1 MLLILVALLTG
12 FMLSVQ
18 NPLNVKLGR
27 NLASPVKA
35 SLVGYL
41 ISSITLLAIVFVT
54 GGGSAFSNIFN
65 TLTSSSNSVPWWAWI
80 GGLMGAFYI
89 TSIIILFPK
98 LGPIQA
104 VILPTLGQIVSGV
117 LIDSFGWFEMKKL
130 PFTFNKAIGLI
141 LFAIGIYIV
150 VVIGNKS
157 KEAKFDN
164 SISLKIWAVV
174 AGIASTL
181 QSTFNGDLGIYLNSS
196 TQATLVAFSL
206 GLVAMLIYVAF
217 TEKLSKNILT
227 TGVGTTLGW
236 VASLLGLFF
245 VLIIATLIPT
255 MGPGLA
261 LSTSLVGLMTGT
273 AIVQHFGL
281 FEAPKAKINL
291 AQIIGIIILIA
302 GIIAIKLFE

>member
-1 MLLILVALLTG
+1 MLLILIALFTG

-41 ISSITLLAIVFVT
+41 ISAYTLLVIALAT
-54 GGGSAFSNIFN
+54 SQGTALSNIFH
-65 TLTSSSNSVPWWAWI
+65 TLINGTAPWWAWI

-104 VILPTLGQIVSGV
+104 VILPTLGQIVSGI
-117 LIDSFGWFEMKKL
+117 LIDTFGWFEMKQL
-130 PFTFNKAIGLI
+130 PFTLTKAIGLAI
-141 LFAIGIYIV
+141 FAVGIYIV
-150 VVIGNKS
+150 VVVGNKS
-157 KEAKFDN
+157 KETKFDN
-164 SISLKIWAVV
+164 SMSLKVWAVI

-181 QSTFNGDLGIYLNSS
+181 QSTFNGDLGLYLDSS

-206 GLVAMLIYVAF
+206 GLIVMIIYIAF
-217 TEKLSKNILT
+217 TEKLSYNILT

-255 MGPGLA
+255 MGPGLS
-261 LSTSLVGLMTGT
+261 LSTSLVGLMIGT

-281 FEAPKAKINL
+281 FEAPKSKINL
-291 AQIIGIIILIA
+291 YQIIGITILIA
-302 GIIAIKLFE
+302 GIIIIKLFE